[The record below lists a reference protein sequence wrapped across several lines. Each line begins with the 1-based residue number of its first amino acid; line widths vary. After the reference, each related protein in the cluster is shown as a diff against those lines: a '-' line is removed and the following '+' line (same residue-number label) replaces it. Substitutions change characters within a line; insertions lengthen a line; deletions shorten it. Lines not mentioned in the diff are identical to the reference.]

1 MPTLCDL
8 TGVKNFPKKYV
19 NKKKESDYFDGISF
33 ARTLLGKKNQK
44 KHDFLYWEFNE
55 TNQIGVRMGDWKM
68 VVKKGI
74 PFLYNL
80 ATDIHEDHNV
90 AAENPDIVKKMVGII
105 HRQHTEIRIQG
116 NVTCRDV
123 RRFLVRSYIK
133 RHPLSSIQ
141 RKDGAFYLMV

>member
-1 MPTLCDL
+1 VNDHQCAFYDVMPTLCDL
-8 TGVKNFPKKYV
+8 TGVKNFTKKYV
-19 NKKKESDYFDGISF
+19 NKKKEADYFDGISF
-33 ARTLLGKKNQK
+33 APTILGKKNQK

-68 VVKKGI
+68 VVKKGT

-105 HRQHTEIRIQG
+105 HQQHTE
-116 NVTCRDV
+116 NPNFKVT
-123 RRFLVRSYIK
+123 L
-133 RHPLSSIQ
+133 P
-141 RKDGAFYLMV
+141 ATM